1 MAKARK
7 EGNKRRNRKNLVKNL
22 KRIEENH
29 RILKSI
35 KNNH

>member
-22 KRIEENH
+22 KRIEKNH
-29 RILKSI
+29 RILKLI
-35 KNNH
+35 KNN

>member
-35 KNNH
+35 KDNQ